1 MNSVN
6 YKRLEKSLTDVIQ
19 EAQIKIG
26 YDHHPITLYY
36 PTESVA
42 RLLGTPEEDADSTER
57 ALASLSAHTADT
69 LGAIEVT
76 RDDKRFCF
84 HISAEG
90 TQYVHEQL
98 PDPAF
103 LRAFLQVMRGLT
115 VSFDDI
121 LAVFHQFSDKCTAR
135 SSRATRSLTTSYTS
149 RTAHRTATATAS
161 SWMMTVTPSITA
173 LRRRIMRRLGSKP
186 HADMKKG
193 RSLSVLSVL
202 QFY

>member
-19 EAQIKIG
+19 EHRSKLATTTTRSRCIIPRNPWRVCSA
-26 YDHHPITLYY
+26 H
-36 PTESVA
+36 
-42 RLLGTPEEDADSTER
+42 REEDADSTER
-57 ALASLSAHTADT
+57 ALASLSAHTAGT

-76 RDDKRFCF
+76 RDAKRFCF

-98 PDPAF
+98 PEPAF

-121 LAVFHQFSDKCTAR
+121 LAVFHQFSDKVHCEKLEGNEEFDYLVYFEDGTPD
-135 SSRATRSLTTSYTS
+135 SY
-149 RTAHRTATATAS
+149 RYCIKLDDDGDAVYHRF
-161 SWMMTVTPSITA
+161 TPEDYA
-173 LRRRIMRRLGSKP
+173 AFG
-186 HADMKKG
+186 
-193 RSLSVLSVL
+193 
-202 QFY
+202 F

>member
-19 EAQIKIG
+19 EAQLKI
-26 YDHHPITLYY
+26 DHHPITLYY

-42 RLLGTPEEDADSTER
+42 RLLGTPEEDADNTEH

-69 LGAIEVT
+69 LGAIQVT

-121 LAVFHQFSDKCTAR
+121 LAVFHQFSDKVHCEKLEGNEEFDYLVYFEDGTPD
-135 SSRATRSLTTSYTS
+135 SY
-149 RTAHRTATATAS
+149 RYCIKLDDDGDAVYHRF
-161 SWMMTVTPSITA
+161 TPEDYA
-173 LRRRIMRRLGSKP
+173 AFG
-186 HADMKKG
+186 
-193 RSLSVLSVL
+193 
-202 QFY
+202 F

>member
-6 YKRLEKSLTDVIQ
+6 YKRLEKSLTTSSR
-19 EAQIKIG
+19 KHSSNRLRPPP
-26 YDHHPITLYY
+26 DHAVLSHGIR
-36 PTESVA
+36 A
-42 RLLGTPEEDADSTER
+42 RLLGTPEEDADNTEH

-69 LGAIEVT
+69 LGAIQVT

-103 LRAFLQVMRGLT
+103 LRAFLQVMCGLT

-121 LAVFHQFSDKCTAR
+121 LAVFHQFSNKVHCEKLEGNEEFDYLVYFEDGTPD
-135 SSRATRSLTTSYTS
+135 SY
-149 RTAHRTATATAS
+149 RYCIKLDDDGDAVYHRF
-161 SWMMTVTPSITA
+161 TPEDYA
-173 LRRRIMRRLGSKP
+173 AFG
-186 HADMKKG
+186 
-193 RSLSVLSVL
+193 
-202 QFY
+202 F

>member
-19 EAQIKIG
+19 EAQLKIG

-42 RLLGTPEEDADSTER
+42 RLLGTPEEDADNTEH
-57 ALASLSAHTADT
+57 ALASLSTHTADT
-69 LGAIEVT
+69 LGAIQVT

-103 LRAFLQVMRGLT
+103 LRAFLQVMR
-115 VSFDDI
+115 V
-121 LAVFHQFSDKCTAR
+121 
-135 SSRATRSLTTSYTS
+135 
-149 RTAHRTATATAS
+149 
-161 SWMMTVTPSITA
+161 
-173 LRRRIMRRLGSKP
+173 
-186 HADMKKG
+186 
-193 RSLSVLSVL
+193 
-202 QFY
+202 

>member
-19 EAQIKIG
+19 EAQLKIG

-42 RLLGTPEEDADSTER
+42 RLLGTPEEDADSTEH
-57 ALASLSAHTADT
+57 ALASLSTHTADT
-69 LGAIEVT
+69 LGAIQVT

-121 LAVFHQFSDKCTAR
+121 LAVFHQFSDKVHCEKLEGNEEFDYLVYFEDGTPD
-135 SSRATRSLTTSYTS
+135 SY
-149 RTAHRTATATAS
+149 RYCIKLDDAVYHRF
-161 SWMMTVTPSITA
+161 TPEDYA
-173 LRRRIMRRLGSKP
+173 AFG
-186 HADMKKG
+186 
-193 RSLSVLSVL
+193 
-202 QFY
+202 F

>member
-19 EAQIKIG
+19 EAQLKIG

-36 PTESVA
+36 PTES
-42 RLLGTPEEDADSTER
+42 
-57 ALASLSAHTADT
+57 AHTADT
-69 LGAIEVT
+69 LGAIQVT

-121 LAVFHQFSDKCTAR
+121 LAVFHQFSDKVHCEKLEGNEEFDYLVYFEDGTPD
-135 SSRATRSLTTSYTS
+135 SY
-149 RTAHRTATATAS
+149 RYCIKLDDDGDAVYHRF
-161 SWMMTVTPSITA
+161 TPEDYA
-173 LRRRIMRRLGSKP
+173 AFG
-186 HADMKKG
+186 
-193 RSLSVLSVL
+193 
-202 QFY
+202 F

>member
-19 EAQIKIG
+19 EAQLKIG

-42 RLLGTPEEDADSTER
+42 RLLGTPEEDADNTER
-57 ALASLSAHTADT
+57 ALASLSAHTAGT
-69 LGAIEVT
+69 LGAIQVI

-98 PDPAF
+98 PEPAF

-121 LAVFHQFSDKCTAR
+121 LAVFHPTRCTVR
-135 SSRATRSLTTSYTS
+135 SSRATRSLTTSCTS

-161 SWMMTVTPSITA
+161 SWMMTVMPSITA
-173 LRRRIMRRLGSKP
+173 LRQRIMRRLASKP
-186 HADMKKG
+186 HADMKKDAP
-193 RSLSVLSVL
+193 
-202 QFY
+202 

>member
-19 EAQIKIG
+19 EAQLKIG

-69 LGAIEVT
+69 LGEIQVT

-90 TQYVHEQL
+90 TQYVQN
-98 PDPAF
+98 
-103 LRAFLQVMRGLT
+103 
-115 VSFDDI
+115 S
-121 LAVFHQFSDKCTAR
+121 C
-135 SSRATRSLTTSYTS
+135 
-149 RTAHRTATATAS
+149 
-161 SWMMTVTPSITA
+161 
-173 LRRRIMRRLGSKP
+173 RIPRFCVHFCR
-186 HADMKKG
+186 
-193 RSLSVLSVL
+193 
-202 QFY
+202 

>member
-19 EAQIKIG
+19 EAQLKIG

-36 PTESVA
+36 PPESVA
-42 RLLGTPEEDADSTER
+42 RLLGTPEEDA
-57 ALASLSAHTADT
+57 
-69 LGAIEVT
+69 
-76 RDDKRFCF
+76 DDKRFCF

-121 LAVFHQFSDKCTAR
+121 LAVFHQFSDKVHCEKLEGNEEFDYLVYFEDGTPD
-135 SSRATRSLTTSYTS
+135 SYRYS
-149 RTAHRTATATAS
+149 IKLDDDGDAVYHRF
-161 SWMMTVTPSITA
+161 TPEDYA
-173 LRRRIMRRLGSKP
+173 AFG
-186 HADMKKG
+186 
-193 RSLSVLSVL
+193 
-202 QFY
+202 FYIPI

>member
-19 EAQIKIG
+19 EAQLKIG

-42 RLLGTPEEDADSTER
+42 RLL
-57 ALASLSAHTADT
+57 SAHTADT
-69 LGAIEVT
+69 LGAIQVT

-121 LAVFHQFSDKCTAR
+121 LAVFHQFSDKVHCEKLEGNEEFDYLVYFEDGTPD
-135 SSRATRSLTTSYTS
+135 SY
-149 RTAHRTATATAS
+149 RYCIKLDDDGDAVYHRF
-161 SWMMTVTPSITA
+161 TPEDYA
-173 LRRRIMRRLGSKP
+173 AFG
-186 HADMKKG
+186 
-193 RSLSVLSVL
+193 
-202 QFY
+202 F

>member
-19 EAQIKIG
+19 EAQLKIG

-42 RLLGTPEEDADSTER
+42 Q
-57 ALASLSAHTADT
+57 
-69 LGAIEVT
+69 VT

-103 LRAFLQVMRGLT
+103 LRAFLQVMCGLT

-121 LAVFHQFSDKCTAR
+121 LAVFHQFSNKVHCEKLEGNEEFDYLVYFEDGTPD
-135 SSRATRSLTTSYTS
+135 SY
-149 RTAHRTATATAS
+149 RYCIKLDDDGDAVYHRF
-161 SWMMTVTPSITA
+161 TPEDYA
-173 LRRRIMRRLGSKP
+173 AFG
-186 HADMKKG
+186 
-193 RSLSVLSVL
+193 
-202 QFY
+202 F

>member
-19 EAQIKIG
+19 EAQLKIG

-42 RLLGTPEEDADSTER
+42 RLLGTPEEDADNTEH

-69 LGAIEVT
+69 LGAIQVT

-103 LRAFLQVMRGLT
+103 LRAFLQVMHGLT

-121 LAVFHQFSDKCTAR
+121 LAVFHHFSDKVHCEKLEGNEEFDYLVYFEDGTPD
-135 SSRATRSLTTSYTS
+135 SY
-149 RTAHRTATATAS
+149 RYCIKLDDDGDAVYHRF
-161 SWMMTVTPSITA
+161 TPEDYA
-173 LRRRIMRRLGSKP
+173 ACG
-186 HADMKKG
+186 
-193 RSLSVLSVL
+193 
-202 QFY
+202 F